1 MIISL
6 FFVVIVNIVMLI
18 HISSL
23 LPDVSVYFFIC
34 FSLEGEGGGRDTH
47 QAM

>member
-23 LPDVSVYFFIC
+23 LLDVSVNFFIC